1 MLADPAKPYF
11 LLRGEGLLEILLGL
25 IHCTTV
31 FAYNQS
37 IVLIFCAFI
46 VLMVAWNEDKTVA
59 FRVGVGKIHVDAFD
73 NTPSLK
79 HRRLFLG

>member
-1 MLADPAKPYF
+1 M
-11 LLRGEGLLEILLGL
+11 
-25 IHCTTV
+25 
-31 FAYNQS
+31 
-37 IVLIFCAFI
+37 
-46 VLMVAWNEDKTVA
+46 MVVWNEDEIVA

>member
-1 MLADPAKPYF
+1 M
-11 LLRGEGLLEILLGL
+11 EILLGL
-25 IHCTTV
+25 IHYTTV

-46 VLMVAWNEDKTVA
+46 VLMVVWNEDKTVA
-59 FRVGVGKIHVDAFD
+59 FGVGVGKILVDAFD

>member
-1 MLADPAKPYF
+1 M
-11 LLRGEGLLEILLGL
+11 IS
-25 IHCTTV
+25 T
-31 FAYNQS
+31 N
-37 IVLIFCAFI
+37 VLIFGAVYNVLI
-46 VLMVAWNEDKTVA
+46 VVWNEDETVA

>member
-1 MLADPAKPYF
+1 
-11 LLRGEGLLEILLGL
+11 LEILLGL

-37 IVLIFCAFI
+37 TVLIFCAFI
-46 VLMVAWNEDKTVA
+46 VMMVVWNEDEIVA